1 MNSRLDLYKE
11 VHKGVRKALFDLA
24 MLAGSTEF
32 NHPESLQRLKDQVN
46 LTYNLLET
54 HAHSEDT
61 YVEPL
66 LRQCDSEVADKLTT
80 THSKLEND
88 ISQLKRQLDDFA
100 SGQADITSQGQLF
113 YLALTRFIG
122 EYLQHI
128 ADEEQILMP
137 LLWKKFDDP
146 TLMEVTTTIR
156 ANIPPPVMK
165 NFLSFMIPAM
175 NHQERTLMLTGIKR
189 AAPPEV
195 FDGVCQLSQ
204 SVLTVSDWSRLDA
217 TVSAGA

>member
-1 MNSRLDLYKE
+1 MNARLDLYKE

-24 MLAGSTEF
+24 ALAGSTEF
-32 NHPESLQRLKDQVN
+32 NNAESLQRLKDQFN

-66 LRQCDSEVADKLTT
+66 LRQCDALVAEEISETHDRLEADVSGLL
-80 THSKLEND
+80 SLLND
-88 ISQLKRQLDDFA
+88 FEYDQSDVIEQGRLLYLKF
-100 SGQADITSQGQLF
+100 
-113 YLALTRFIG
+113 TRFIG
-122 EYLQHI
+122 AYLQHI
-128 ADEEQILMP
+128 ADEEQKFMP
-137 LLWKKFDDP
+137 LLWEQFDDP
-146 TLMEVTTTIR
+146 ELMQVSITIR

-175 NHQERTLMLTGIKR
+175 NHDERATMLTGMKH

-195 FDGVCQLSQ
+195 FNGVCQLSQ
-204 SVLTVSDWSRLDA
+204 SLLPETDWMRLDQV
-217 TVSAGA
+217 VSGVA